1 MPSAAVLAPVVLPL
15 VAAGVTGVFGLAGT
29 TVGRLIPAA
38 GAWGCVAALLAVWLP
53 VRSSV
58 ELVLGQLGYGSA
70 FDMRVDAASF
80 AFGLTVAAPT
90 ALMLTLQP
98 RTWREATISLLAM
111 TSAIAALESG
121 GLVLTAIAGGAAA
134 TLAVVLLETE
144 DPRAPRPSWALLL
157 AGWRALAWVG
167 VLLQVRGG
175 TAVYS
180 AVPVATVNAAI
191 FGLLGLSA
199 LLVSCL
205 FPWRTWPAE
214 LWSRPSLRAAGIT
227 VATLFPL
234 GFYLLVRA
242 YELGDGRYPNQ
253 LFNAGLAT
261 LGVVTAFAAAARAQ
275 AASTRR
281 EFLGEVIPFFGG
293 LAMTAITIGSALGL
307 VAGIVMLATAAALTA
322 ALAVLPDRATFASL
336 VAIAAAV
343 GLPPGLAFASRV
355 IAIEASF
362 EAGDFLGLIGIA
374 AMAAWLVLMV
384 AGARAIGLPGGRG
397 HPEKE
402 TFQGVSLAI
411 AVGILVAGPAAAA
424 IQLGYADPVAAEV
437 MPGSASSLGGGLT
450 AIVSASSVFPVVTLL
465 IPLLLLAILLY
476 ALVGSSVIQTESRP
490 VLFRLPPAWSLAR
503 ARTALRSLTV
513 PEQYRSILGFRE
525 LEQAAASGRP
535 ALWLAALAALA
546 FAVTR

>member
-1 MPSAAVLAPVVLPL
+1 MPSAAVLGPVVLPL
-15 VAAGVTGVFGLAGT
+15 VAAGVTGIFGLAGT
-29 TVGRLIPAA
+29 NIGRLVPAI
-38 GAWGCVAALLAVWLP
+38 GAWGCVGALLAVWLP

-70 FDMRVDAASF
+70 FDVRVDAASL
-80 AFGLTVAAPT
+80 AFGLMVAAPT
-90 ALMLTLQP
+90 AVMLTLQP
-98 RTWREATISLLAM
+98 RTWQESTVSLLAM
-111 TSAIAALESG
+111 TAAIVALESG
-121 GLVLTAIAGGAAA
+121 GLVLTAIAGGTAA

-157 AGWRALAWVG
+157 AGWLGLAWVG

-180 AVPVATVNAAI
+180 AVPVSTVNAAI

-205 FPWRTWPAE
+205 FPWRTWPAQ
-214 LWSRPSLRAAGIT
+214 LWARPSLRAAGIT

-242 YELGDGRYPNQ
+242 YELGDGRYPSP

-275 AASTRR
+275 AAATRR

-293 LAMTAITIGSALGL
+293 MAMTAITVGTALGL
-307 VAGIVMLATAAALTA
+307 VAGIVILATAAALVA
-322 ALAVLPDRATFASL
+322 ALAVLPDRASFASL

-343 GLPPGLAFASRV
+343 GLPPGLAFVSRV
-355 IAIEASF
+355 IAIEATF

-374 AMAAWLVLMV
+374 AMGAWVVLMV
-384 AGARAIGLPGGRG
+384 GGARAIGLPGGRG
-397 HPEKE
+397 HPERE
-402 TFQGVSLAI
+402 TFAGVSLAI
-411 AVGILVAGPAAAA
+411 AAGVFFAGPAAAA

-450 AIVSASSVFPVVTLL
+450 AIVTVSSVLPVVTLL
-465 IPLLLLAILLY
+465 VPLLLLAIILY
-476 ALVGSSVIQTESRP
+476 GLAGTSTIQTESRP
-490 VLFRLPPAWSLAR
+490 VLFRLPAAWSLAR
-503 ARTALRSLTV
+503 ARHAIRTLTV
-513 PEQYRSILGFRE
+513 PEQYRSILDIRE
-525 LEQAAASGRP
+525 LEQAAAGGKP
-535 ALWLAALAALA
+535 ALWLAALVALA